1 MKDRYYTLVGALLV
15 AGCATAPPAA
25 APRPA
30 GGTILAYRAAAPA
43 TLTYDFADS
52 SNFTITGGAIGD
64 IRASMGS
71 RGTAEVVVGAK
82 DSTNVE
88 MRMRITELQG
98 TASNSAMG
106 GTTNVT
112 KADVTGEAVLTV
124 SPRGVLTVNQVPT
137 ASRAAQQ
144 TGIGPS
150 FFRRFTLRL
159 PSTAVARGSSWTDTV
174 NTSEESAGIRSSV
187 NDVVTAT
194 WARDTTV
201 NGKTLHVITHATQR
215 TLNVT
220 GTSEG
225 VEIAQKL
232 SGSASGY
239 TLWDAQRSV
248 VVERFENTELSGTFD
263 LPAMG
268 LSGLPVTAKG
278 SGRITLR

>member
-1 MKDRYYTLVGALLV
+1 MKDRFYRLVGALLL

-25 APRPA
+25 APRST
-30 GGTILAYRAAAPA
+30 GVILAYRAAAPA
-43 TLTYDFADS
+43 TLAYNFADS

-71 RGTAEVVVGAK
+71 RGTAEVAVAAK
-82 DSTNVE
+82 DSTNVA
-88 MRMRITELQG
+88 MRMRITDLQG

-112 KADVTGEAVLTV
+112 EADVTGEAVLTV
-124 SPRGVLTVNQVPT
+124 SPNGALAVNQVPT
-137 ASRAAQQ
+137 ISRAAQQ

-159 PSTAVARGSSWTDTV
+159 PSTPVARGASWTDTI

-187 NDVVTAT
+187 NDVVRAT

-201 NGKTLHVITHATQR
+201 NGNMVHVITHTTQR

-248 VVERFENTELSGTFD
+248 VVERYENTELSGTFD